1 MVRRTDLAPRA
12 YKTTQSHK
20 KLMLIGEYKHT
31 LDDKKRISLPSK
43 FRKEVEK
50 KVVVTRGLDNCLFIY
65 TEKEWKSISEKLG
78 SLGMGQADT
87 RGFNRFMLAGAAE
100 VSVDSVGRIL
110 IPEHLRSFAK
120 IKDKVV
126 FAGVFSRIE
135 VWNEKTWESYKNQVV
150 KNADQM
156 AEKLGDIGA
165 L

>member
-1 MVRRTDLAPRA
+1 
-12 YKTTQSHK
+12 
-20 KLMLIGEYKHT
+20 MLIGEYKHT

-43 FRKEVEK
+43 FRKEVGK
-50 KVVVTRGLDNCLFIY
+50 KVVVTHGLDSCLFIY
-65 TEKEWKSISEKLG
+65 TEKEWLAITEKLG
-78 SLGMGQADT
+78 NLGMGQADT
-87 RGFNRFMLAGAAE
+87 RGFNRFMLAGASE

-120 IKDKVV
+120 ISSKVV
-126 FAGVFSRIE
+126 FTGVYNRIE
-135 VWNEKTWESYKNQVV
+135 VWNEKAWESYKSQVV